1 MRHPASSNRRF
12 SASKLGLFLLLL
24 VGLLLRSAS
33 HEVPADALGPE
44 SVIVITGAAGFLGS
58 ELAIALYRTYR
69 PKKIICI
76 DSMDKGFGTLGPSL
90 PMGIRTDQDLAL
102 FEFKR
107 QRAFRVLQTLGVTAS
122 FYRVDLRPS
131 IPEYYDSGE
140 VPVLAHIFQQHSDI
154 SHVVHFADHYHR
166 GYVNEK
172 EQVDEQKLQI
182 IPRIKGQ
189 PKAGMMEAILE
200 QIKSFTKKH
209 PERRQPHFVYASS
222 SEIYNHKANTTL
234 APSAN
239 GNHDAFQ
246 PPFREQ
252 DPVTTPATLVGV
264 SKLLDEIMARTYY
277 EMDGIYSVGLRFFH
291 IYGPWGLPGSPTF
304 EMAERIVAGE
314 SPIILPD
321 DKAKYPYAM
330 SDLDDIRDYLYI
342 DDAIDAVMSAMQF
355 RPLLSSESR
364 KSEPRPVVINVGS
377 GQGTTLRTIGKH
389 LVDLFPGVPQVED
402 ATQEPPT
409 ASFASM
415 SRVESLLGFSPRVEL
430 KDGLEQLLAWHYE
443 RTYPYGSRP
452 AENSKLF
459 APSRHIA
466 SKGSISCSRYD
477 TACLK
482 GTPVFPCASECAH
495 ESQCIPTFW
504 DDVLTYTRALT
515 SGCRAVMYTIALE
528 DDLSLL
534 PSTVVSVSDKSHPFV
549 EDSNGGSGNCN
560 VAFVSERSVLYQK
573 LLSLKGDDHIVQHGF
588 WRLIPVHLSEHSRK
602 NDALMLLPKL
612 SPGLFFSVATKQAIY
627 CDPDII
633 LNSVPK
639 LLKESGM
646 QPFNEKNIRGTTAML
661 VGKRKEGHISN
672 IRWNV
677 TSWQDQV
684 QHHAYRMV
692 RIALVDEMSGDGFSQ
707 RIDSSLIV
715 HSLSNDDG
723 RLFRCDIYG
732 EVLQWG
738 SSSDEAAFEFISGLH
753 DMWSRV
759 IAKKTGHEPW
769 WIGEE
774 VETIDENS
782 DVGSNELDRKGNP
795 SAEEQRRLDETDA
808 RRLEE
813 VEEGEDSKVDEDKAT
828 DDGVAEEA
836 DEADVDADHNGF
848 GVPEEG
854 VAEDIEKFPQER
866 QERYDEPNGD
876 DFASG
881 DDWVEK
887 KNGEKALPVLPK
899 PRDPSAID
907 VWMGILSSTPIRSFT
922 RIVDMEAVGAVR
934 IDNYDD
940 LAHGKI

>member
-1 MRHPASSNRRF
+1 MNNHKPSFCSLSGGKLPFLILLAALLLHF
-12 SASKLGLFLLLL
+12 SASD
-24 VGLLLRSAS
+24 
-33 HEVPADALGPE
+33 EVFTDALGPE

-76 DSMDKGFGTLGPSL
+76 DSMDKGFGTLGPAHPL
-90 PMGIRTDQDLAL
+90 GKRTDQDLAL

-107 QRAFRVLQTLGVTAS
+107 QRAFRLLQTLGATAS

-140 VPVLAHIFQQHSDI
+140 VPVLAHIFQENPDI
-154 SHVVHFADHYHR
+154 THVVHFADHYHR
-166 GYVNEK
+166 GYLNED
-172 EQVDEQKLQI
+172 EQVDKQRLQI

-200 QIKSFTKKH
+200 QIKLFTKKH
-209 PERRQPHFVYASS
+209 TERRQPHFLYASS

-234 APSAN
+234 SPTSN
-239 GNHDAFQ
+239 KDKTDSDVFQ

-252 DPVTTPATLVGV
+252 DPVTTPSTLAGV
-264 SKLLDEIMARTYY
+264 SKLLDEIMAQTYH
-277 EMDGIYSVGLRFFH
+277 EMDGIYSVGLRFFN

-314 SPIILPD
+314 SPIILQA
-321 DKAKYPYAM
+321 DKTDLKYPYAM
-330 SDLDDIRDYLYI
+330 SDLDDLRDYLYI

-355 RPLLSSESR
+355 RPLLSSESS

-377 GQGTTLRTIGKH
+377 GEGTSLRTIGKH

-402 ATQEPPT
+402 GTKEPPT
-409 ASFASM
+409 ASFASL
-415 SRVESLLGFSPRVEL
+415 SRAESLLGFSPRVAL

-452 AENSKLF
+452 AESSELF
-459 APSRHIA
+459 TPSRNIA

-477 TACLK
+477 TECLK

-495 ESQCIPTFW
+495 ESQCIPSFW
-504 DDVLTYTRALT
+504 DDVITYTKALT
-515 SGCRAVMYTIALE
+515 SGCHAVMFTIALE
-528 DDLSLL
+528 DDLALL
-534 PSTVVSVSDKSHPFV
+534 PSTVVRVSDKSQPFV
-549 EDSNGGSGNCN
+549 EANGGSDNCN

-573 LLSLKGDDHIVQHGF
+573 LQSLKGDDHIVQHGF

-612 SPGLFFSVATKQAIY
+612 SPGLFFSIATKQAIY
-627 CDPDII
+627 CDPDIV
-633 LNSVPK
+633 LHSVPK
-639 LLKESGM
+639 LLKESLM
-646 QPFNEKNIRGTTAML
+646 QPYNEKNIRGTTAML
-661 VGKRKEGHISN
+661 VGKRKPNHISE
-672 IRWNV
+672 IRWNA

-707 RIDSSLIV
+707 HVDSSLIV
-715 HSLSNDDG
+715 HALTNDDG

-738 SSSDEAAFEFISGLH
+738 SSSDQSAFEFISGLH

-769 WIGEE
+769 WIGDE
-774 VETIDENS
+774 VETIDENG
-782 DVGSNELDRKGNP
+782 DVTTSKRALNEDPSLD
-795 SAEEQRRLDETDA
+795 EQRRLEDSDA

-813 VEEGEDSKVDEDKAT
+813 VDTDADKEGDDTDKEG
-828 DDGVAEEA
+828 DDNAA
-836 DEADVDADHNGF
+836 DDAAVIDADHNGF
-848 GVPEEG
+848 GVLDEAAVEETN
-854 VAEDIEKFPQER
+854 KLPQRQQER
-866 QERYDEPNGD
+866 HDVPNTD

-887 KNGEKALPVLPK
+887 LKGEQVLPVLPK
-899 PRDPSAID
+899 PRDP
-907 VWMGILSSTPIRSFT
+907 R
-922 RIVDMEAVGAVR
+922 
-934 IDNYDD
+934 
-940 LAHGKI
+940 